1 MDGRREPRLEWPS
14 PDVLSRPFTN
24 RGRRQRRHAGSCLI
38 VSLPTRR
45 PATASLTR
53 TTSCGFIRA
62 SYRGKPHAR
71 LSIVQIGFI
80 GMTSS
85 NQAFQA

>member
-1 MDGRREPRLEWPS
+1 MGAGNPGWNGLHPMYSADLLRIAGDAS
-14 PDVLSRPFTN
+14 GV
-24 RGRRQRRHAGSCLI
+24 HAGSCLI

-53 TTSCGFIRA
+53 TTPCGFIRA
-62 SYRGKPHAR
+62 SNRGKPHAR